1 MEFSGRCNRVYVQD
15 VTREDMIDYQD
26 WLLKRGLAKNTAGKK
41 LRRLSQFY
49 RTVMGLKLGDGLVTM
64 ADETKDIEE
73 IPEVFEESAL
83 VKFFAACD
91 AEDHLLFSVFLE
103 SGFRMQEVMHLT
115 WDDVKFGDGVLCVTP
130 KTVAK
135 QGFNFT
141 PKTRECRQVPVSTD
155 LIERL
160 KAFRERQAAGQG
172 ITGKHSILVFPNRNA
187 NPQAAMLEMCKVIGS
202 KAGLTREECWLHKF
216 RATMAT
222 RWLRKADLVTV
233 QYLLGHKN
241 ISTTQRYLAPV
252 KNANL
257 RDLANAMSN
266 GK

>member
-1 MEFSGRCNRVYVQD
+1 
-15 VTREDMIDYQD
+15 
-26 WLLKRGLAKNTAGKK
+26 
-41 LRRLSQFY
+41 
-49 RTVMGLKLGDGLVTM
+49 
-64 ADETKDIEE
+64 
-73 IPEVFEESAL
+73 
-83 VKFFAACD
+83 
-91 AEDHLLFSVFLE
+91 
-103 SGFRMQEVMHLT
+103 
-115 WDDVKFGDGVLCVTP
+115 
-130 KTVAK
+130 
-135 QGFNFT
+135 
-141 PKTRECRQVPVSTD
+141 
-155 LIERL
+155 
-160 KAFRERQAAGQG
+160 
-172 ITGKHSILVFPNRNA
+172 
-187 NPQAAMLEMCKVIGS
+187 MLEMCKVIGS